1 MTRARV
7 ILIKGI
13 QLARSILLALNLNL
27 EATFREKFRTFIDKG
42 KLGITDV
49 EGEVLIGR
57 VADVRRRA
65 NIAVDDK
72 DAIAVEA

>member
-27 EATFREKFRTFIDKG
+27 EATFREKFRTFIDKDE
-42 KLGITDV
+42 LGVADIEREAV
-49 EGEVLIGR
+49 IGR
-57 VADVRRRA
+57 VADVRR
-65 NIAVDDK
+65 
-72 DAIAVEA
+72 